1 MSFLKTSTLQNKREK
16 RLREKGE
23 ATDTEIVYVNSMIQL
38 KKQHSNRVTALHQ
51 QASDILDSW
60 LFQGNWQ
67 HANDS
72 VNLKSLSITHI
83 INVTDKVLSNQS
95 QQILHIPS
103 RDSLSVDLLKSFHA
117 TNEFLDQCH
126 QQGGRALVHCQRGV
140 SRSSTIVIAYLMHY
154 NKWTVLQAYDYL
166 LARRPEASPNL
177 VLLLQLARY
186 EKELI
191 KANDEK

>member
-1 MSFLKTSTLQNKREK
+1 MSTLQNKREK

-38 KKQHSNRVTALHQ
+38 KKQHSHRVTALHQ

-67 HANDS
+67 HANDL

-95 QQILHIPS
+95 QQILHIP
-103 RDSLSVDLLKSFHA
+103 
-117 TNEFLDQCH
+117 N
-126 QQGGRALVHCQRGV
+126 GRALVHCQRGV

>member
-1 MSFLKTSTLQNKREK
+1 MGTLQSKREK
-16 RLREKGE
+16 RLRETSE
-23 ATDTEIVYVNSMIQL
+23 VTDTEIVYVKSMIQL
-38 KKQHSNRVTALHQ
+38 KEQHSSRVTTLHQ

-72 VNLKSLSITHI
+72 VYLKSLSITHI
-83 INVTDKVLSNQS
+83 INVTDKVLLNQS
-95 QQILHIPS
+95 QQILHIPGK
-103 RDSLSVDLLKSFHA
+103 DSFSVDLLKSFHA

-126 QQGGRALVHCQRGV
+126 QQGGRALVHCHRGV

-191 KANDEK
+191 KTNDEK